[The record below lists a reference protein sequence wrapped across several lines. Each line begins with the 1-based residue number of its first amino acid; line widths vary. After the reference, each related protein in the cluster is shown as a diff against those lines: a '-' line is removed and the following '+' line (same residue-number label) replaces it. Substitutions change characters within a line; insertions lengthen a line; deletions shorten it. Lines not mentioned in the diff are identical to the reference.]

1 MARAPGSLLRYP
13 SGEKKGGHNVKKRIL
28 VVEDNKQNLY
38 LATFLL
44 EKNGYQV
51 IAAEDGLEAIEKA
64 KMEKPDLILMDMQ
77 LPEMDGFEATRRIKS
92 IPEISHI
99 PIVAVTSYAMVG
111 DKEKALAAGC
121 VGYIEKPFMPETFVS
136 EIEKYLR

>member
-1 MARAPGSLLRYP
+1 MG
-13 SGEKKGGHNVKKRIL
+13 KRIL
-28 VVEDNKQNLY
+28 VVEDNEQNLY

-44 EKNGYQV
+44 ERNGYEV
-51 IAAEDGLEAIEKA
+51 ITAEDGIEAIEKA

-77 LPEMDGFEATRRIKS
+77 LPEMDGFEATRRIKN

-111 DKEKALAAGC
+111 DREKALAAGC
-121 VGYIEKPFMPETFVS
+121 EGYIEKPFMPETFVS
-136 EIEKYLR
+136 EIEKHLRQTKYVQEVGDENFDR